1 MCIKQLYTKN
11 KFVLLNNICKL
22 LKCYDCLLFSWIII
36 SYPLVGVFEF
46 LVVLLVPRSTDFP
59 VSQSSQ
65 LIMSTKKN
73 SSDYLFYFLCPL
85 FSDATLLAALSQK
98 KSTIFWIIPFEIV
111 ASLDKHNETFKTVC
125 QSIWKNNSRKKKTII
140 VL

>member
-1 MCIKQLYTKN
+1 MSSFAFFKKTYTYSISMCQLIWFYSMSSSLGR
-11 KFVLLNNICKL
+11 VLFSLLSQVNFSC
-22 LKCYDCLLFSWIII
+22 LKCYDCVLFSRIII
-36 SYPLVGVFEF
+36 SYHLVDIFEF

-98 KSTIFWIIPFEIV
+98 RSTIF
-111 ASLDKHNETFKTVC
+111 
-125 QSIWKNNSRKKKTII
+125 
-140 VL
+140 